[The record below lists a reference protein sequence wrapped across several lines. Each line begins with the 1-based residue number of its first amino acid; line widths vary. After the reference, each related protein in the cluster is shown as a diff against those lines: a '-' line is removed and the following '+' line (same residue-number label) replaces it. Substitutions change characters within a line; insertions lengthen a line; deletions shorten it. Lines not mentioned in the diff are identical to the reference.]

1 MQILII
7 FCIWNFL
14 ESTSSSSETN
24 LTYVSQIDDNERPTA
39 IESATHAIPPTD
51 TASNNNE
58 LESTTDNSSLSSETI
73 LPIIVPSFDESSARV
88 IQTNEP
94 SITTAIVEGEQQT
107 EETNNPL
114 AQTTTNNNEYINP
127 RGIRF
132 TTSTTAPTTTAS
144 GPARGKEILSFIGI
158 ESIGG
163 ILESLTPYGWPC
175 VRGLFRFLTTLI
187 NNYDKFVFLR
197 SI

>member
-1 MQILII
+1 MQILIVF

-14 ESTSSSSETN
+14 ELTSSSSETN
-24 LTYVSQIDDNERPTA
+24 ITYVSQIDDNERPTA
-39 IESATHAIPPTD
+39 IESATHVIPPTD

-58 LESTTDNSSLSSETI
+58 LESTTDSSSLSSETI
-73 LPIIVPSFDESSARV
+73 LPIIVPSFDQSSARV

-94 SITTAIVEGEQQT
+94 STTPAIVEGEQQV

-114 AQTTTNNNEYINP
+114 AQTTMNNNEYINP

-132 TTSTTAPTTTAS
+132 TTSTTAPTTDTAS

-158 ESIGG
+158 E
-163 ILESLTPYGWPC
+163 Y
-175 VRGLFRFLTTLI
+175 LFVEF
-187 NNYDKFVFLR
+187 
-197 SI
+197 

>member
-1 MQILII
+1 LFLFLI
-7 FCIWNFL
+7 FSDFV

-39 IESATHAIPPTD
+39 IESATHDIPPTD

-58 LESTTDNSSLSSETI
+58 TESTTENSETI
-73 LPIIVPSFDESSARV
+73 LPLISPSIDESSVRI

-94 SITTAIVEGEQQT
+94 LTPTIEGEQQSQ
-107 EETNNPL
+107 EINNTVP
-114 AQTTTNNNEYINP
+114 QTTTNNNEYINP

-132 TTSTTAPTTTAS
+132 TTSTTTPTTS
-144 GPARGKEILSFIGI
+144 GPVKGRLIIQLFYVKIHF
-158 ESIGG
+158 
-163 ILESLTPYGWPC
+163 LEPLMPYGWPC

-187 NNYDKFVFLR
+187 NNYDKFV
-197 SI
+197 